1 MISIDFLLEKG
12 GNGSGDLV
20 VFGVGG
26 ETKILVPNKCEN
38 SKGLVEAMSLMRF
51 VLWYVSSLLLYLF
64 WLLYI

>member
-26 ETKILVPNKCEN
+26 ETKILVPKKCED

-51 VLWYVSSLLLYLF
+51 VLWYEIGRAHV
-64 WLLYI
+64 

>member
-26 ETKILVPNKCEN
+26 ETKILVPKKCED

-51 VLWYVSSLLLYLF
+51 VL
-64 WLLYI
+64 